1 MFKLNHVV
9 VGLLFFSVCSSF
21 IQATDWYVSQTTG
34 KGKKATKEAPAK
46 DLGNIISKLQPGDVV
61 HIAEGVYLGRGK
73 NGSNTIHIPVSIIG
87 GYDVTFSKRDPW
99 GAHRTIFSG
108 DNLTP
113 NYTPNPSLFIDL
125 MKYRGPASAITV
137 DGLIIDAGGRNRYL
151 TEKQHKLVPKANPK
165 TGQNPSPSLGALI
178 IRVQKSG
185 QFDNG
190 PRWQVVVR
198 NNILMNSF
206 QNQASLSV
214 SGFKGSKI
222 TIENNLVIQHSGTGI
237 FCGSK
242 YAGND
247 QYPEFK
253 VLNNTILFSWD
264 SGMSQGFNF
273 GLDRFTQVELRQ
285 NVMGFADIIALNNA
299 SRSQNILMV
308 GNLITGAR
316 KADYLEFDTQMD
328 VENMVDEADLLHEDS
343 DENITDTIKIP
354 VSRSFAELYG
364 SRVIVDREKA
374 EAGVSASNSNAN
386 ALRSMLGLPLQAG
399 SVKWPQ
405 TPVYL
410 NRISIDDAIAAG
422 AKKYK
427 SQYGCQKPAAQ

>member
-1 MFKLNHVV
+1 MSKQKALVAVV
-9 VGLLFFSVCSSF
+9 LLVLIGSPLSF
-21 IQATDWYVSQTTG
+21 ATDWYVSKNTG
-34 KGKKATKEAPAK
+34 KGRKATKEAPAK

-73 NGSNTIHIPVSIIG
+73 NGSNTITVPVSIIG

-99 GAHRTIFSG
+99 GAHKTIFSG
-108 DNLTP
+108 ENMTA
-113 NYTPNPSLFIDL
+113 NYTADPALFIDL
-125 MKYRGPASAITV
+125 MKFRGPASKITV
-137 DGLIIDAGGRNRYL
+137 DGIIIDAGGRNHYA
-151 TEKQHKLVPKANPK
+151 TDKEHKLIPKASPSK
-165 TGQNPSPSLGALI
+165 GKNPSPSLGGLVV
-178 IRVQKSG
+178 RVQKSG
-185 QFDNG
+185 QFDDG
-190 PRWQVVVR
+190 PRWEVDVR
-198 NNILMNSF
+198 NNIVMNTF

-214 SGFKGSKI
+214 SGFKGAKI

-253 VLNNTILFSWD
+253 VINNTVLFSWD
-264 SGMSQGFNF
+264 SGMSQGFNV
-273 GLDRFTQVELRQ
+273 GMDRYTKIEMRN
-285 NVMGFADIIALNNA
+285 NVLGFSDIIALNNA
-299 SRSQNILMV
+299 SRSKDLLFV

-316 KADYLEFDTQMD
+316 KGDYMEFNTLMD
-328 VENMVDEADLLHEDS
+328 VENMVDEAELLHEDS
-343 DENITDTIKIP
+343 DENVTDAIKIP

-364 SRVIVDREKA
+364 SRVIVDREKI
-374 EAGVSASNSNAN
+374 EAGISASNSDAN

-410 NRISIDDAIAAG
+410 NRISMDDAIAAG
-422 AKKYK
+422 SAKYLGK
-427 SQYGCQKPAAQ
+427 YGCSKP